1 MRICRFNDDRL
12 GIVSSGLVH
21 DVTAVQQQIRADA
34 PYTMQGDAVVKALPE
49 YRDRLLAEAAKV
61 PGVPVSSV
69 KLLAPVARPSKVM
82 AAPSNYKSHVAEMG
96 TGRAPGSKFSGN
108 IAEDGI
114 FLKANSAIVGQSEGV
129 PVRFPERRTD
139 HELELVVIIGKQ
151 GTDISFDKALDHI
164 AGYCLGLDMVV
175 RGPQDRSLR
184 KSMDGY
190 AVLGPWMVTAEEV
203 PNVDD
208 VPLSLKVN
216 DELRQQCNTKDLIF
230 SFRKLIEYASAYYT
244 LYPGDCFYSGTTSGV
259 GPVKPGDIITLESPP
274 IGTMSVPVRAHVL
287 GQSARS

>member
-12 GIVSSGLVH
+12 GIIANDVVH
-21 DVTAVQQQIRADA
+21 DVTVVQNQIRAA
-34 PYTMQGDAVVKALPE
+34 TPYTMKGDAVIKALPE
-49 YRDRLLAEAAKV
+49 CRDRLLAEAAKV
-61 PGVPVSSV
+61 PGIPLNSV

-82 AAPSNYKSHVAEMG
+82 AAPSNYRSHIAEMG
-96 TGRAPGSKFSGN
+96 TGKGGSKFSGN
-108 IAEDGI
+108 IADDGI

-129 PVRFPERRTD
+129 PMRFPERRTD
-139 HELELVVIIGKQ
+139 HELELVVIIGRQ
-151 GTDISFDKALDHI
+151 GTDIKLDNALDHI

-190 AVLGPWMVTAEEV
+190 AVLGPWMVTADEV

-216 DELRQQCNTKDLIF
+216 GELRQQCNTKDLVF
-230 SFRKLIEYASAYYT
+230 GFRKLIEYASSYYT

-259 GPVKPGDIITLESPP
+259 GPVKPGDMITVESPL
-274 IGTMSVPVRAHVL
+274 IGTMSVPVRAHVP
-287 GQSARS
+287 GQS

>member
-1 MRICRFNDDRL
+1 MRICLF
-12 GIVSSGLVH
+12 H
-21 DVTAVQQQIRADA
+21 DVTALQKEIRAEA
-34 PYTMQGDAVVKALPE
+34 PYTMLGDPVIKALPQ
-49 YRDRLLAEAAKV
+49 YCDRLLAEAAKV
-61 PGVPVSSV
+61 SGVPVGLV

-82 AAPSNYKSHVAEMG
+82 AAPSNYKSHIAEMG
-96 TGRAPGSKFSGN
+96 TGKASSKFTGN

-129 PVRFPERRTD
+129 PIRFPERRTD

-151 GTDISFDKALDHI
+151 GTDISAERALDHI

-190 AVLGPWMVTAEEV
+190 AVLGPWMVTADEV

-208 VPLSLKVN
+208 VPLSLK
-216 DELRQQCNTKDLIF
+216 
-230 SFRKLIEYASAYYT
+230 
-244 LYPGDCFYSGTTSGV
+244 
-259 GPVKPGDIITLESPP
+259 
-274 IGTMSVPVRAHVL
+274 
-287 GQSARS
+287 

>member
-12 GIVSSGLVH
+12 GIIANGFVH
-21 DVTAVQQQIRADA
+21 DVTVLQNQIRADA
-34 PYTMQGDAVVKALPE
+34 PYTMFGDPVVRALPE
-49 YRDRLLAEAAKV
+49 YRDRLLAEAAKA
-61 PGVPVSSV
+61 PGVPLSSV
-69 KLLAPVARPSKVM
+69 KLLAPVARPSKIM
-82 AAPSNYKSHVAEMG
+82 AAPSNYKSHIAEMR
-96 TGRAPGSKFSGN
+96 TGVKNSKFTGN
-108 IAEDGI
+108 IAEDGV

-129 PVRFPERRTD
+129 PIRFPERRTD

-151 GTDISFDKALDHI
+151 GTDISLDEALDHV

-190 AVLGPWMVTAEEV
+190 AVLGPWMVTADEV

-216 DELRQQCNTKDLIF
+216 DQLRQQCNTKDLVF
-230 SFRKLIEYASAYYT
+230 GFRKLIEYASSYYT

-259 GPVKPGDIITLESPP
+259 GPVKPGDNITVHSPL
-274 IGTMSVPVRAHVL
+274 IGTMNVPVRAHVL
-287 GQSARS
+287 GQS

>member
-1 MRICRFNDDRL
+1 MRICRFGDDRL
-12 GIVSSGLVH
+12 GVITDGLVH
-21 DVTAVQQQIRADA
+21 DVSALQTQIRTAA
-34 PYTMQGDAVVKALPE
+34 PYTMMGDAVIKALPQW
-49 YRDRLLAEAAKV
+49 RDRLSAEAARV
-61 PGVPVSSV
+61 PGVPLSSI

-82 AAPSNYKSHVAEMG
+82 AAPSNYKSHIAEME
-96 TGRAPGSKFSGN
+96 TGKKSSKFTGN
-108 IAEDGI
+108 IAEDGV
-114 FLKANSAIVGQSEGV
+114 FLKANSAIVGQSQGV
-129 PVRFPERRTD
+129 PVRFPDRRTD

-151 GTDISFDKALDHI
+151 GTDISLDNAVDHI

-190 AVLGPWMVTAEEV
+190 AVLGPWMVTADEV

-216 DELRQQCNTKDLIF
+216 GELRQQCNTRDLVF
-230 SFRKLIEYASAYYT
+230 GFRKLIAYASAYYT

-259 GPVKPGDIITLESPP
+259 GPVKPGDIITVESPL
-274 IGTMSVPVRAHVL
+274 IGTMDVAVRAHIL
-287 GQSARS
+287 GRS

>member
-1 MRICRFNDDRL
+1 MRICRFGDDRL
-12 GIVSSGLVH
+12 GVVMDGLVH
-21 DVTAVQQQIRADA
+21 DISALQTEMRAGM
-34 PYTMQGDAVVKALPE
+34 PYAIKGDAVIKALPE
-49 YRDRLLAEAAKV
+49 WRDRLLAAAAKV
-61 PGVPVSSV
+61 PGVPLSSV

-82 AAPSNYKSHVAEMG
+82 AAPSNYKSHIEEMG
-96 TGRAPGSKFSGN
+96 TGKKSAKFTGN
-108 IAEDGI
+108 IADDGV

-129 PVRFPERRTD
+129 PIRFPDRRTD

-151 GTDISFDKALDHI
+151 GTDISDENALDHI

-190 AVLGPWMVTAEEV
+190 AVLGPWMVTADEV

-216 DELRQQCNTKDLIF
+216 DALRQQCNTKDLVF
-230 SFRKLIEYASAYYT
+230 GFRKLIEYASSYYT

-259 GPVKPGDIITLESPP
+259 GPVKPGDVITVESPL
-274 IGTMSVPVRAHVL
+274 IGTMNVSVRAHVV
-287 GQSARS
+287 GRS